1 MGRTLPNM
9 FALVPGI
16 LPLAHS
22 NVSAEISLVVN
33 LASYLLYDRASKSTK
48 ASKSRINIAVGL
60 LTFTAVVFRSE
71 VALLLAPLALQL
83 LIQGHTTFL
92 DLVKAGLFVGLTSV
106 GQS

>member
-1 MGRTLPNM
+1 M

-16 LPLAHS
+16 LPPSNS
-22 NVSAEISLVVN
+22 NVSAEISFVVN
-33 LASYLLYDRASKSTK
+33 IGNYLLFNLAPKSRQASKK
-48 ASKSRINIAVGL
+48 CAGIAVGL
-60 LTFTAVVFRSE
+60 LTFTAIVFRSE

-92 DLVKAGLFVGLTSV
+92 DLVKVGLLVGLASI